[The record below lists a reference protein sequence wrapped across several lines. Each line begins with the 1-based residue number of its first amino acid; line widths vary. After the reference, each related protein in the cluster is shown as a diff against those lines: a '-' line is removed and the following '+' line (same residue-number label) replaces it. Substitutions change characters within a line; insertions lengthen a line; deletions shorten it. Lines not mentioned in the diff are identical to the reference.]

1 MMAVPVRSEAD
12 IVAER
17 PKLLFEGLFHY
28 TITPNRT
35 YDVAPDGRFLM
46 VAEPEKQYAA
56 RQLIVVT
63 NWSTQARDTTRAQ
76 ALANSSV
83 EASRR
88 MAITCQPS
96 AHSLCSAAPIRRHPS
111 GLLRPRLATNLGPR
125 AHLQIGRAY
134 AMQGDTAK
142 AKPAYQDFL
151 RLWKDADPDIPILIR
166 EKRNTRSCNNL

>member
-1 MMAVPVRSEAD
+1 MSDESGQNEVYVQPFPGPGPKRQISTGGGEEPTWSHSGRELFYRLGGRMMAVPVRSEAD

-17 PKLLFEGLFHY
+17 PKLLSSGYHA
-28 TITPNRT
+28 I
-35 YDVAPDGRFLM
+35 
-46 VAEPEKQYAA
+46 
-56 RQLIVVT
+56 
-63 NWSTQARDTTRAQ
+63 
-76 ALANSSV
+76 SV

-142 AKPAYQDFL
+142 VKPAYQDFL

-166 EKRNTRSCNNL
+166 EKRNTRSCHNL